1 MASPVL
7 FICRQGNGSGQQR
20 PIFTV
25 HCPAQQ
31 SGLLAAKFGPGHMV
45 LCCASGIKYA
55 AAQLSRF
62 MQCITPNIPYFEY
75 CFGTEKAQVF
85 NLLTASISYEPKQE
99 DEMKTKKFIKLMS
112 LVAIVV
118 CTLHGCKDK
127 VEAIKPVQ
135 GQMTES
141 VYASVTVVPEDSYHV
156 FASVQGII
164 DALLVEE
171 GDTVFNGQV
180 IAKITSQLPEINR
193 ENAAL
198 RLELARENF
207 KGKSTILGSIAAE
220 IETAR
225 KQLQIDSLNYSR
237 QQRLWEQNIG
247 SQSEFENRKL
257 KYDLSRANLDLLKKK
272 YRQTDVELENNF
284 EQSKNI
290 LKQAETNLQD
300 YIIQSRLDGRVYT
313 LVKNEGELINAQESL
328 GQIGRINAFIIEL
341 EVDEVDV
348 VRISEG
354 LPALIALDAYPGKA
368 FEAVI
373 TRIYPTKDE
382 RTQTFKLEA
391 RFTLPPPVLYA
402 GLAGEAN
409 IVLAKKDMALSIPVE
424 YLMEGSKVMTE
435 NGEVKVDVGM
445 RNLERVEITA
455 GIDTSTSIL
464 KP

>member
-1 MASPVL
+1 
-7 FICRQGNGSGQQR
+7 
-20 PIFTV
+20 
-25 HCPAQQ
+25 
-31 SGLLAAKFGPGHMV
+31 
-45 LCCASGIKYA
+45 
-55 AAQLSRF
+55 
-62 MQCITPNIPYFEY
+62 
-75 CFGTEKAQVF
+75 
-85 NLLTASISYEPKQE
+85 
-99 DEMKTKKFIKLMS
+99 MKRMS

-118 CTLHGCKDK
+118 CTLYGCKDK
-127 VEAIKPVQ
+127 VDAIKPIQ

-141 VYASVTVVPEDSYHV
+141 VYASATVVPEDSYQV
-156 FASVQGII
+156 FASVPGII

-207 KGKSTILGSIAAE
+207 KGKSTILASIADE
-220 IETAR
+220 IETAK
-225 KQLQIDSLNYSR
+225 KQLKIDSLNYSR

-247 SQSEFENRKL
+247 SQSEYENRKL
-257 KYDLSRANLDLLKKK
+257 KYDMSRANLDLLKKK
-272 YRQTDVELENNF
+272 YRQTDLELENNY

-290 LKQAETNLQD
+290 LKQAETNLDD
-300 YIIQSRLDGRVYT
+300 YIIQSRLDGKVYT
-313 LVKNEGELINAQESL
+313 LFKNEGELINAQESL

-341 EVDEVDV
+341 AVDEVDV

-391 RFTLPPPVLYA
+391 RFTSPPPVLYA

-409 IVLAKKDMALSIPVE
+409 IVLAKKEKALTIPVE
-424 YLMEGSKVMTE
+424 YLMEGSKVKTGQ
-435 NGEVKVDVGM
+435 GEVDVEVGM